1 MSIASKNLTHAF
13 ALQRRY
19 RGVEVSVDRLEG
31 VPQLRGYTVW
41 RITFRASRELLIQYG
56 IVTADDI
63 AKAYSRRHRHTMPP
77 DVFGHQRGVS
87 CQEDGAACVWVN
99 VPDHVPEDHETELA
113 TNTRK
118 VQRQVRKLLRRAFSL
133 PRGRLSR

>member
-31 VPQLRGYTVW
+31 VPQLKGYTGW

-56 IVTADDI
+56 IVTAEDI
-63 AKAYSRRHRHTMPP
+63 AKAYSRRYRHTMPP
-77 DVFGHQRGVS
+77 DAFGHQRGVS
-87 CQEDGAACVWVN
+87 CQDDGAACVWVN
-99 VPDHVPEDHETELA
+99 VPDFLPEDHETELA

-118 VQRQVRKLLRRAFSL
+118 MQRQVRKLLRHAFSL
-133 PRGRLSR
+133 PRRRLLR